1 MRRLQRLHA
10 TWRHR
15 GEPPE
20 RSRNEGVAGSSPAV
34 GLALARRFQGSE
46 AALSL
51 FGVNAEPLTGL
62 DFADEAL
69 TGRWNADGG

>member
-1 MRRLQRLHA
+1 MRF
-10 TWRHR
+10 
-15 GEPPE
+15 E
-20 RSRNEGVAGSSPAV
+20 RDSGSVCAAARNEGVAGSSPAV

-69 TGRWNADGG
+69 TG